1 MNQAL
6 LKRLIFLFFVFAN
19 VLNVFSQTAT
29 LSGFVKDA
37 KTGETLIGV
46 NIFTKDSILI
56 GATTNTYGYFSLT
69 VPKGKY
75 TFKVSFVG
83 YNDKDLKIDL
93 TADKSMNVE
102 LNSGVALEEVVIT
115 AESAD
120 KNVRDTKMGTISLPI
135 EYVKKIPLIFG
146 ESDVLKAIQLL
157 PGVKAIEGSSGLFIR
172 GGGVDQNLML
182 LDEAVV
188 YNPGHLLGFFSIF
201 NSDAIKNTTLIKGGM
216 PAQYGGRLS
225 SVIDIQMKEGNDKD
239 YVVEGGIGL
248 IASRVTVQGPI
259 VKNKA
264 SFIVSA
270 RRTYALDL
278 AQPFINKTKFA
289 GSNYYFYDLNTKMNY
304 TFSERDR
311 LYFSAYFGRDVF
323 TFKNKERDFNF
334 DLPYGNATATLRW
347 NHVFSPKLFLN
358 VSGIYNDYNFTA
370 GGGQDVFKFEAKSG
384 VKDWNAKV
392 DFDYFR
398 NNNHTIRYG
407 LNYTYHELSPSVV
420 TGTNGD
426 QVFTNSASVKPKFA
440 HEAAVYA
447 SDDWKISNALT
458 INYGVRLSA
467 FSQVGPYTSD
477 LTGVTYKNNEI
488 VKVYS
493 GFEPRLTGKYSFN
506 DVSSLKFGFTATTQY
521 VHLVSNSTST
531 LPGDVWVSSS
541 DIVKPQRGTQYALGY
556 FHNFN
561 DNMWETSLEVYYKD
575 LQNQIDYPE
584 NYVRKPAEQV
594 ENSFVFGTGK
604 AYGAEAYVRKSKGL
618 LTGWVSYTWARTVR
632 TFPDI
637 NLGKEFPSSYD
648 IINDLAIVATYQLS
662 RKWDLS
668 ANFVYRTGKP
678 FTPLKE
684 LFFVNN
690 NLNLAYGE
698 RNSLRLPAYHRLDF
712 GANFVPHPEK
722 HGFAGSWTF
731 SVYNIYNQLN
741 PFFLYYDVQTAF
753 EKNQAKATAL
763 TVTLFPIIPSVTWNY
778 KFQIGSKT
786 GF

>member
-1 MNQAL
+1 MIHARL
-6 LKRLIFLFFVFAN
+6 LRTFLILFSFIILDSA
-19 VLNVFSQTAT
+19 FSQTAT
-29 LSGFVKDA
+29 LSGYVKDV

-46 NIFTKDSILI
+46 NVFTKDSVLL
-56 GATTNTYGYFSLT
+56 GATTNTYGFFSLT
-69 VPKGKY
+69 VPKGVHM
-75 TFKVSFVG
+75 FRISFVG
-83 YNDKDLKIDL
+83 YNDKELNLDL
-93 TADKSMNVE
+93 TTDKSLNVE
-102 LNSGVALEEVVIT
+102 LSSGVNLQEVVIN

-120 KNVRDTKMGTISLPI
+120 KNVRDTKMGTISLST
-135 EYVKKIPLIFG
+135 EYVKKIPIIFG
-146 ESDVLKAIQLL
+146 ESDILKAIQLL

-172 GGGVDQNLML
+172 GGGVDQNLIL
-182 LDEAVV
+182 LDEAIV

-225 SVIDIQMKEGNDKD
+225 SVLDIQMKEGNDKE

-259 VKNKA
+259 VKNKS

-289 GSNYYFYDLNTKMNY
+289 GSNYYFYDINAKLNY
-304 TFSERDR
+304 TFSEKDR
-311 LYFSAYFGRDVF
+311 VYFSAYFGRDVF
-323 TFKNKERDFNF
+323 TFKNKERDFTF

-358 VSGIYNDYNFTA
+358 VSGVYNDYNFSA
-370 GGGQDVFKFEAKSG
+370 GGGQDVFKFQASSG

-392 DFDYFR
+392 DFDYFK

-407 LNYTYHELSPSVV
+407 LNYTYHQLSPSVV

-426 QVFTNSASVKPKFA
+426 QVFTNSGVVKSKYA
-440 HEAAVYA
+440 HELALYV
-447 SDDWKISNALT
+447 SDDWKISNSFTL
-458 INYGVRLSA
+458 NYGTRLSG
-467 FSQVGPYTSD
+467 FTQVGPYTSD
-477 LTGVTYKNNEI
+477 LTGVTYTNNQP
-488 VKVYS
+488 VKTYT
-493 GFEPRLTGKYSFN
+493 GFEPRITGKYSFN

-531 LPGDVWVSSS
+531 LPADVWVPSS

-594 ENSFVFGTGK
+594 ENSFVFGSGK
-604 AYGAEAYVRKSKGL
+604 AYGTELYIRKAKGR
-618 LTGWVSYTWARTVR
+618 LTGWVAYTWARTLR

-637 NLGKEFPSSYD
+637 NNGREFPSSYD
-648 IINDLAIVATYQLS
+648 IINDLSVVATYQLS

-668 ANFVYRTGKP
+668 ANFVYTTGKP

-684 LFFVNN
+684 LFIINN

-712 GANFVPHPEK
+712 GANYVPHPEK
-722 HGFAGSWTF
+722 RGFAGSWTF
-731 SVYNIYNQLN
+731 SVYNVYNQLN

-753 EKNQAKATAL
+753 AKNEAKATAY
-763 TVTLFPIIPSVTWNY
+763 TVTLFPIIPAVTWNY
-778 KFQIGSKT
+778 KFQTGSKKVY
-786 GF
+786 